1 MSGGKGGTKTQK
13 TEIPKWIEEPAIRN
27 IARAEELQKI
37 GYMPYYGADIAA
49 FNPTQT
55 AAMQQNIGA
64 AEAFGLS
71 APGALTPLQGMPA
84 PQTFA
89 GGVQGY
95 SSAPLYEQAL
105 AELKTRQA
113 SDVDKYN
120 KLFS

>member
-1 MSGGKGGTKTQK
+1 
-13 TEIPKWIEEPAIRN
+13 
-27 IARAEELQKI
+27 
-37 GYMPYYGADIAA
+37 
-49 FNPTQT
+49 
-55 AAMQQNIGA
+55 
-64 AEAFGLS
+64 
-71 APGALTPLQGMPA
+71 MPA